1 MTVKM
6 KGVSWAS
13 QGYPLNITFI
23 LSWVSQ
29 MDGFTK
35 CSLTYNAPM
44 LAG

>member
-6 KGVSWAS
+6 KGDSWAS

-35 CSLTYNAPM
+35 YSLIYNAHI